1 MNEINLF
8 NYYIENNYINLNNNI
23 TEEEIYKL
31 LNFTIKMN
39 FTIDNCTIPNDFK
52 FINILEKYY
61 PNLKYNII

>member
-1 MNEINLF
+1 MDEINLF

-39 FTIDNCTIPNDFK
+39 LTFDNCTIPNNFK
-52 FINILEKYY
+52 FIDILKKYY